1 MKAYSPLLLMF
12 VTCAVVVWLIIF
24 ISNLLGPRKTN
35 KVKEMAFE
43 CGEQPFQL
51 PTDRFY
57 IRFYLV
63 AMLFILF
70 DIEIVF
76 LFPWAVVFKALRFPG
91 FLTILIFILVLG
103 SGYIYAWKKGALEWE

>member
-1 MKAYSPLLLMF
+1 MKAYFPLLLML
-12 VTCAVVVWLIIF
+12 VTCAVVVWSMIF
-24 ISNLLGPRKTN
+24 LSNLLGPRKTN

-43 CGEQPFQL
+43 CGEQPFEL

-76 LFPWAVVFKALRFPG
+76 LFPWAVVFKALGFPG
-91 FLTILIFILVLG
+91 FLTILIFVLVLG